1 MRKHFLSVI
10 ALLSVIVLLF
20 SSCDETMK
28 PQNDGATSKE
38 TTEESTPVSTD
49 EETTEESTDGMTT
62 EETSEETTPVSTDEE
77 IPEEI
82 QFVFRSNGD
91 GTCVL
96 EKIEFPANYTNDVT
110 LEIPEKSPEGDRVVA
125 YAVNAIPRIPNWVLV
140 SDFTDDFVQPMEALI
155 KKATGDERS
164 RLEYLNRVIPSYY
177 GKKDTGDLDYS
188 EIEREQFKEYY
199 PITELAAIY
208 VLDTKL
214 SGGEIQK
221 AREAFKKVGF
231 TYADLLREH
240 DNMVDLIEKSDS
252 ENKAKMLDTLPLT
265 HQSVYPE
272 GIVGITLPQGI
283 TKIGDCAFL
292 DCSALQTINLPDGLI
307 SIGAQTFMACD
318 ALTEIV
324 VPESVTEIG
333 QNCFKAC
340 INLKTVSLPAG
351 LTSIGNYLFLDCSS
365 LETVNFGGTKAQWRA
380 LTDGVPLE
388 ESLDPYMKRYHFIVT
403 CSDGTIQY

>member
-20 SSCDETMK
+20 SSCKAIMKVLDDKMDTTMK
-28 PQNDGATSKE
+28 MLNDKADTKK
-38 TTEESTPVSTD
+38 TAEEK
-49 EETTEESTDGMTT
+49 
-62 EETSEETTPVSTDEE
+62 
-77 IPEEI
+77 I

-96 EKIEFPANYTNDVT
+96 EKIEFPANYTNDAT

-164 RLEYLNRVIPSYY
+164 RLEYLNRVIPGYY
-177 GKKDTGDLDYS
+177 GKKDAYDPGHS
-188 EIEREQFKEYY
+188 EEGKKEVLKDF

-208 VLDTKL
+208 IQDISLRSFDMQKL
-214 SGGEIQK
+214 
-221 AREAFKKVGF
+221 REAFKKAGF

-292 DCSALQTINLPDGLI
+292 DCSALQTINLPEGLI
-307 SIGAQTFMACD
+307 SIGAQAFMACD

-351 LTSIGNYLFLDCSS
+351 LTSIGKYLFLDCSS

-380 LTDGVPLE
+380 LTDGVPLQ
-388 ESLDPYMKRYHFIVT
+388 SLASNTENHHFIVT